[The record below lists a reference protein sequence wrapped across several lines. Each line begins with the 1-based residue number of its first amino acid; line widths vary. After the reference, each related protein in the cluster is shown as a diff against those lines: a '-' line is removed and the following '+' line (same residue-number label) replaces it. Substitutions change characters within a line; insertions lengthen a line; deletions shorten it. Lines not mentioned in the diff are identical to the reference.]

1 MPTNIKIR
9 PDGLYEIIHAP
20 GAILDY
26 AFNWVEWL
34 QQGETISTSTWDI
47 SPSLTLTSQQNVDG
61 ITSVFVNGGVINKI
75 YYLTNTIATSVGR
88 TDSRTIILSCQN
100 KGYC

>member
-34 QQGETISTSTWDI
+34 QQGETISTSTWVI
-47 SPSLTLTSQQNVDG
+47 SPSLTLTSQQNVNG
-61 ITSVFVNGGVINKI
+61 VTSVFVNGGVVNKI
-75 YYLTNTIATSVGR
+75 YYLTNTITTSVGR
-88 TDSRTIILSCQN
+88 TDSRTIVLSCQN
-100 KGYC
+100 KGYN